1 MNYIIDDITYEEF
14 IKEFAKYKIFP
25 NNNVLR
31 LISLIMKISII
42 IYKKDTNTIIKKYI
56 STNSNK
62 TIKMFYDEITEYFD
76 SIDEDI

>member
-14 IKEFAKYKIFP
+14 IKGFAKYKIFP